1 MPARAGS
8 IRWLLAHELR
18 LMYRDA
24 RSRVTSSIS
33 LLVLFVLLHVLCV
46 PMALGIQLFIKVS
59 DTVPLLMVTGLATLT
74 MLTLWARSLTLC
86 VQSLY
91 ERGDIEL
98 LVSSPL
104 PPQAWF
110 AVRATAI
117 ALRSASEY
125 GVLIVPIANVFIALG
140 QWRWLVV
147 YLAVPLGSLLATSAA
162 LWLALGLLR
171 WLGPRRTRLFAQLT
185 AAVIGVAAALLVQL
199 PSLYSLDDDSPSAT
213 LSRFANLPD
222 AHSLLWLPARIVMGR
237 TAWAPLAAFG
247 CILSFVISV
256 RLLAVPFSDGL
267 TTTAQADVTRRRSSA
282 RLPQFRAGTRSA
294 LVRKELRVALRDPWL
309 MTQLMQQNLFLLPAT
324 LMFTRWNLHGVSFAW
339 LAVVMCAGTSA
350 SAFAWLASSG
360 EEAPEL
366 IGSAPI
372 GALDRLFAQLVAS
385 LLPVL
390 LGVALCCAA
399 LALWKPL
406 AALVIAACA
415 VGNALCNA
423 LFNVRLKR
431 PAKRQDFKRRN
442 HANIPGLLAELAFMS
457 VWVSLCLV
465 VLAFTG

>member
-1 MPARAGS
+1 MTGS
-8 IRWLLAHELR
+8 FFWLLRHELR

-24 RSRVTSSIS
+24 RSRVVSSVSVI
-33 LLVLFVLLHVLCV
+33 VLFLLLHVLAV
-46 PMALGIQLFIKVS
+46 PLTLGIQLFARAS
-59 DTVPLLMVTGLATLT
+59 ETLPLALISGLATLT
-74 MLTLWARSLTLC
+74 LLTLWARALTLA

-91 ERGDIEL
+91 ERGDVEL
-98 LVSSPL
+98 LVSSPM
-104 PPQAWF
+104 PPRAWF
-110 AVRATAI
+110 AVRASAI

-125 GVLIVPIANVFIALG
+125 AVLLLPVSHVFIAFGKL
-140 QWRWLVV
+140 RWLLV
-147 YLAVPLGSLLATSAA
+147 YVSVPLGALLATSAA

-171 WLGPRRTRLFAQLT
+171 WFGPRRTRLFAQIV
-185 AAVIGVAAALLVQL
+185 AAIIGVAAAVLVQL
-199 PSLYSLDDDSPSAT
+199 PSLVWYDDSDADT
-213 LSRFANLPD
+213 LARFAALPGPSS
-222 AHSLLWLPARIVMGR
+222 AVWLPARIVMGMS
-237 TAWAPLAAFG
+237 AWSPLIAAV
-247 CILSFVISV
+247 CVACFVLSV
-256 RLLAVPFSDGL
+256 RVLAGPFITGL
-267 TTTAQADVTRRRSSA
+267 TTTTEAEVRKPRSSA
-282 RLPQFRAGTRSA
+282 RLPRFRSGIRRA

-372 GALDRLFAQLVAS
+372 QAVDRLLAQLVAS
-385 LLPVL
+385 LLPVV
-390 LGVALCCAA
+390 LGVTVCCVV
-399 LALWKPL
+399 LATWKPF
-406 AALVIAACA
+406 AALVIALCA

-431 PAKRQDFKRRN
+431 PAKRQELRRRN
-442 HANIPGLLAELAFMS
+442 HANIPGLLAELTFMS

-465 VLAFTG
+465 VLSLA